1 MLDRPSRELLD
12 FSVGFRGMTGAG
24 LDRLN
29 NLWWERRLGV
39 STRGLVPIDH
49 PDSVHYA
56 TMSFSTVRLI
66 LRHLE
71 LQPSDVFVDIG
82 CGKGRVPCCAARHEV
97 KQVIGVDLS
106 ADLCQDARANAKRL
120 RRRKA
125 PIVVK
130 TLRAHEFDYS
140 AATVLFMFD
149 PFGASTMATVL
160 AKIGSDT
167 EGRSVRIA
175 YANPTEE
182 AVFRQEHWL
191 ERREFWAKEST
202 GLEHSVVFYE
212 SFQDRN

>member
-1 MLDRPSRELLD
+1 
-12 FSVGFRGMTGAG
+12 MTGAG

-29 NLWWERRLGV
+29 NLCWEGRLGV
-39 STRGLVPIDH
+39 STRGLVPIDY

-56 TMSFSTVRLI
+56 TIGFSTVRSI

-82 CGKGRVPCCAARHEV
+82 CGKGRVLCCAARYEV

-106 ADLCQDARANAKRL
+106 ADLSQDARANAKRL
-120 RRRKA
+120 RGRKA

-130 TLRAHEFDYS
+130 TLPAHEFDYS

-149 PFGASTMATVL
+149 PFGASTMASVL
-160 AKIGSDT
+160 AKIGSDR

-175 YANPTEE
+175 YANPTQE
-182 AVFRQEHWL
+182 AVFRQESWL
-191 ERREFWAKEST
+191 DRREFWPKETT

-212 SFQDRN
+212 GDAPQRVEAVDQPGGSTR